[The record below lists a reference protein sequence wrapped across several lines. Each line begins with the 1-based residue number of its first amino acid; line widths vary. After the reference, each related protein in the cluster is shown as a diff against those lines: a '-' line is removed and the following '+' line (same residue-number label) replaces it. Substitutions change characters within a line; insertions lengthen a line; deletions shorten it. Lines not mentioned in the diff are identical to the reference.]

1 MKFEPLPYQ
10 KEAVQKII
18 ENPAVCLMLDMGLG
32 KTIITLSAI
41 QELIY
46 NKFEVQKVLVIAPL
60 RVAETTWL
68 EENLKWN
75 LNLKIV
81 PVLGN
86 EKNRIA
92 ALNQTADI
100 YVINRENVSWLV
112 NRYFKKNLSN
122 NFKNFPFDMIVIDES
137 SSFKNPQAKR
147 FKAMRLARI
156 YTERIV
162 ELTGTP
168 APNSLIDLWAQI
180 YLLDGGTRLG
190 KTLGEYRRKYFTE
203 GARNGYVIY
212 NWIPIKN
219 ADKVIYKKISDICI
233 SMKSEDY
240 LTLPPVIN
248 NFVKVTLSEEVQTAY
263 KNFETNLILSVEE
276 KTLSAASAAVLA
288 NKLLQFANGAV
299 YDDAGEIL
307 KVHDSK
313 LETLAE
319 MIEEINQPILI
330 FYWFKHDLERLQK
343 KFPDAVQ
350 LKSAENISNW
360 NAGKI
365 KILLAPPASAGHGL
379 NLQFGGNII
388 IWFSL
393 TWSLE
398 FYQQANKRLHRSGQ
412 DKPVIIHH
420 LIAKNTIDET
430 VIKVLSDKNSRQ
442 ENLLSALKARIKVN
456 GND

>member
-1 MKFEPLPYQ
+1 MKFKPRPYQ
-10 KEAVQKII
+10 KYAIERII
-18 ENPAVCLMLDMGLG
+18 EQSAICLALDMGLG

-46 NKFEVQKVLVIAPL
+46 NKFEVEKVLVIAPL

-75 LNLKIV
+75 LNLKISS
-81 PVLGN
+81 VLGS
-86 EKNRIA
+86 EEQRLS
-92 ALNQTADI
+92 ALKKTADI
-100 YVINRENVSWLV
+100 YVINRENVCWLV
-112 NRYFKKNLSN
+112 EHYR
-122 NFKNFPFDMIVIDES
+122 KNFPFDMIVIDES

-147 FKAMRLARI
+147 FKALKKIRPLI
-156 YTERIV
+156 KKIV

-168 APNSLIDLWAQI
+168 APNSLMDLWTQI
-180 YLLDGGTRLG
+180 FLLDGGERLG
-190 KTLGEYRRKYFTE
+190 RTLGEYRQKYFTA
-203 GARNGYVIY
+203 GARNGYVVY

-219 ADKVIYKKISDICI
+219 ADKVIHKKISDICV

-248 NFVKVTLSEEVQTAY
+248 NFVKVNLSEEVQDAY
-263 KNFETNLILSVEE
+263 KKFEENLILSVEG
-276 KTLSAASAAVLA
+276 KILSASSAAVLA

-299 YDDAGEIL
+299 YDDAGGIS
-307 KVHDSK
+307 KIHDAK
-313 LETLAE
+313 IDTLAE
-319 MIEEINQPILI
+319 MVEEINSPILV
-330 FYWFKHDLERLQK
+330 FYWFNHDLQRLQK
-343 KFPDAVQ
+343 KFPDAIQ
-350 LKSAENISNW
+350 LKSAENISDW

-365 KILLAPPASAGHGL
+365 KILLAHPASAGHGL
-379 NLQFGGNII
+379 NLQYGGNII

-412 DKPVIIHH
+412 NKPVIIHH

-430 VIKVLSDKNSRQ
+430 VVKVLSDKNSRQ
-442 ENLLSALKARIKVN
+442 ENLLNALKARIEEKK
-456 GND
+456 